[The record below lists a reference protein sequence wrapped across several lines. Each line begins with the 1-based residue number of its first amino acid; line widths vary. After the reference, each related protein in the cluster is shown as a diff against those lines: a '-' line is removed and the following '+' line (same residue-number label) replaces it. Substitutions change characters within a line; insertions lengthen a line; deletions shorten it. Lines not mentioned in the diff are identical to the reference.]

1 MREQQTTEELS
12 FVRGIPCVIPI
23 SKSGSAVWVIIQEL
37 YDKNKNKDAVESEIV
52 TGMIRPSVSLILQLI
67 KTRTK

>member
-37 YDKNKNKDAVESEIV
+37 YDKNKNKDAVESV